1 LVNLDFWQGDL
12 QASGKML
19 AGTDTIRRS
28 RMSRTV
34 LVTGG
39 SGFIGSYVLRRLAE
53 RGDTVINFD
62 MREPGP
68 EAAWWLKP
76 VADRIQFE
84 SGSVDNWG
92 DLVAAI
98 TTHRPDA
105 IVHIA
110 AVVNLPLLNKRP
122 SLAKNINF
130 GGTFNILEAARLF
143 DVARVVYF
151 SSIAV
156 LPAIQYEPADVN
168 HPVFLA
174 TEGPGG
180 GFYAA
185 AKAASE
191 AFCWAY
197 HQAFGVDFIILR
209 PSAAYG
215 FGQQYPI
222 FIKPMVENSVR
233 GLPTRFEKG
242 REFPR
247 DYTHAADI
255 AQAATKAIDVPAD
268 KVQDRVFFAATG
280 KPLVT
285 TGKVAEVIKN
295 LIPDADIEVGSGLS
309 EADLIEIRY
318 RGVLSINN
326 AREQLGYQPQFTDI
340 GNGVADYIKWYRQ
353 YLAES
358 GE

>member
-1 LVNLDFWQGDL
+1 
-12 QASGKML
+12 
-19 AGTDTIRRS
+19 
-28 RMSRTV
+28 MSRTV

-68 EAAWWLKP
+68 EASWWLKP
-76 VADRIQFE
+76 VADRIQFI
-84 SGSVDNWG
+84 SGGVDNWG
-92 DLVAAI
+92 DVVGAMK
-98 TTHRPDA
+98 TCQPDTV
-105 IVHIA
+105 IHIA
-110 AVVNLPLLNKRP
+110 AVVNLPLLDKRP
-122 SLAKNINF
+122 GLARDINF
-130 GGTFNILEAARLF
+130 GGTFNILESARLF
-143 DVARVVYF
+143 DIKRVVYF

-174 TEGPGG
+174 TEGPGAS
-180 GFYAA
+180 FYAA
-185 AKAASE
+185 AKVASE

-197 HQAFGVDFIILR
+197 HQSFGVDFIVLR

-255 AQAATKAIDVPAD
+255 AQAAVKAVDIPAEE
-268 KVQDRVFFAATG
+268 VQDRVFFVATG
-280 KPLVT
+280 RPLVT
-285 TGKVAEVIKN
+285 TGEVAEVIKK
-295 LIPDADIEVGSGLS
+295 LIPGADIEIGSGLS

-318 RGVLSINN
+318 RGVLNIDNT
-326 AREQLGYQPQFTDI
+326 RQQLGYEPQFADI
-340 GNGVADYIKWYRQ
+340 EKGVADYIEWYRK
-353 YLAES
+353 YLAEQ

>member
-1 LVNLDFWQGDL
+1 V
-12 QASGKML
+12 K
-19 AGTDTIRRS
+19 
-28 RMSRTV
+28 
-34 LVTGG
+34 
-39 SGFIGSYVLRRLAE
+39 SY
-53 RGDTVINFD
+53 
-62 MREPGP
+62 
-68 EAAWWLKP
+68 
-76 VADRIQFE
+76 
-84 SGSVDNWG
+84 
-92 DLVAAI
+92 
-98 TTHRPDA
+98 RPDA

-122 SLAKNINF
+122 GLAREVNF

-180 GFYAA
+180 SFYAA
-185 AKAASE
+185 AKVASE
-191 AFCWAY
+191 AFCWSY

-247 DYTHAADI
+247 DYTHVADI
-255 AQAATKAIDVPAD
+255 AQAAVKAVAVPAD
-268 KVQDRVFFAATG
+268 RVQDRIFFAATG
-280 KPLVT
+280 RPLVT
-285 TGKVAEVIKN
+285 TGEVADVIKK
-295 LIPDADIEVGSGLS
+295 LIPGADIEIGSGLS

-318 RGVLSINN
+318 RGVLSIDN
-326 AREQLGYQPQFTDI
+326 AREQLGYEPQFADI
-340 GNGVADYIKWYRQ
+340 EKGVADYVEWYRQ
-353 YLAES
+353 YLTES
-358 GE
+358 GEL